1 MDMITQVQIALKM
14 DLRNS
19 HDNLLP
25 EHMALTTKDLEVRKT
40 NLSTRRPE
48 SLTLYIKDS
57 HPKTKPLKDLLCKD
71 IALRDVV
78 P

>member
-40 NLSTRRPE
+40 NLST
-48 SLTLYIKDS
+48 
-57 HPKTKPLKDLLCKD
+57 
-71 IALRDVV
+71 
-78 P
+78 